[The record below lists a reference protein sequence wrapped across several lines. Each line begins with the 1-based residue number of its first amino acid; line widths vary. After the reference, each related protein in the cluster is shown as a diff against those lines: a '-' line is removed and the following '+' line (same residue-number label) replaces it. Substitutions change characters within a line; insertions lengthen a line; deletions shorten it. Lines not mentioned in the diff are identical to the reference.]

1 MTRQRDRGF
10 ALLIVLWSLVLV
22 SLILSQVLASGRSA
36 MVLAMTGRDTAMGR
50 AAADGAIAAAV
61 FHLLNHD
68 SGWSAGGSAQVLSVG
83 ASAVTVSVRN
93 LATRINPNLASTALL
108 AGLFQAAGLATQ
120 QSTTLAQAVTA
131 WRSAAATSTEAAARI
146 ADYRRAG
153 LAFAPS
159 GKPFQDISELGHVM
173 GMTPGLLAAIT
184 PVLSLYQSGD
194 PDPVV
199 APPLVR
205 EALKRAGQAGAQSGQ
220 FDGNFPVFAIE
231 AEARGPG
238 RTLVRRVAVVSLPAD
253 QAKTPYRILALT
265 DAQ

>member
-1 MTRQRDRGF
+1 MRQPRDRGF

-22 SLILSQVLASGRSA
+22 SLILSEVLASGRSA
-36 MVLAMTGRDTAMGR
+36 TALALTARDTAVGR

-68 SGWSAGGSAQVLSVG
+68 SGWSADGSVQLLTIG
-83 ASAVTVSVRN
+83 ASTVTVDVRN

-108 AGLFQAAGLATQ
+108 AGLFQAAGLASQ
-120 QSTTLAQAVTA
+120 QSTALARAVTA
-131 WRSAAATSTEAAARI
+131 WRSVPATDTEAALRI

-153 LAFAPS
+153 LAFAPP

-184 PVLSLYQSGD
+184 PVLSLYPSGD
-194 PDPVV
+194 PNPAI

-220 FDGNFPVFAIE
+220 FDGNFPVIAIE
-231 AEARGPG
+231 AEAHGPG
-238 RTLVRRVAVVSLPAD
+238 RSLVRRAAVVSLPGD